1 MSRPHIGRSRPDGSG
16 VVSAVARYESALL
29 ERVGTLVDERG
40 QQRPLPIPLW
50 LADAS
55 TADLAL
61 LARCSGPTL
70 DVGCGPGRMTAA
82 LTARG
87 TPALGIDISALA
99 VRMTLARGGLALRR
113 DVFDALP
120 GFGGWSTVLLADGNI
135 GIGGDPVALLRRCAA
150 LLAPAG
156 SVVLDLEPPG
166 SGLVVKKVRI
176 EQPGSVGGWFRWCWL
191 GVDALPAVVNA
202 AGLAAQQVWANGD
215 RWQARL
221 AAAE

>member
-1 MSRPHIGRSRPDGSG
+1 MT
-16 VVSAVARYESALL
+16 AVARYETALL

-40 QQRPLPIPLW
+40 QHRPLPIPLW

-55 TADLAL
+55 TVDLAL
-61 LARCSGPTL
+61 LDRCSGPTL

-99 VRMTLARGGLALRR
+99 VRMTLARGGLALHRN
-113 DVFDALP
+113 VFDALP
-120 GFGGWSTVLLADGNI
+120 GLGGWSTVLLADGNV
-135 GIGGDPVALLRRCAA
+135 GIGGDPGALLRRCAA
-150 LLAPAG
+150 LLGPAG
-156 SVVLDLEPPG
+156 SVVLDVEPPG
-166 SGLVVKKVRI
+166 SGLVVEKVRF

-191 GVDALPAVVNA
+191 GVDALPAAGDA
-202 AGLAAQQVWANGD
+202 AGLVVEQVWTTGS

-221 AAAE
+221 VAAR